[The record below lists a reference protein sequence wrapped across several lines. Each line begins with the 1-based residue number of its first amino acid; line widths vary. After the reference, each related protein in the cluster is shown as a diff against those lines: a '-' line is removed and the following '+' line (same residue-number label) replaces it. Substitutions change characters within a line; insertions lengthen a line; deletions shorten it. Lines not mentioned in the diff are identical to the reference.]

1 MAGTRLK
8 TMASG
13 GEEAAGKGR
22 HRQKMGRGARV
33 RNAGLKES
41 EKTELILAPTWL
53 VRSSGV
59 CNAPRFNFG
68 RTGT

>member
-1 MAGTRLK
+1 MKIMANGE
-8 TMASG
+8 G
-13 GEEAAGKGR
+13 GGGKGEAEAES
-22 HRQKMGRGARV
+22 GV

>member
-1 MAGTRLK
+1 MEKETAGRERQRLK
-8 TMASG
+8 
-13 GEEAAGKGR
+13 GEERGK
-22 HRQKMGRGARV
+22 
-33 RNAGLKES
+33 LKES

>member
-1 MAGTRLK
+1 MKIMANGEG
-8 TMASG
+8 SG
-13 GEEAAGKGR
+13 GKGEAEAESG
-22 HRQKMGRGARV
+22 V
-33 RNAGLKES
+33 RNADLKES

>member
-1 MAGTRLK
+1 MTGTRLK
-8 TMASG
+8 TMANGGGSG
-13 GEEAAGKGR
+13 GKGEAESGRLNQGK
-22 HRQKMGRGARV
+22 

>member
-1 MAGTRLK
+1 MTGTRLK

-13 GEEAAGKGR
+13 GGSGGKGE
-22 HRQKMGRGARV
+22 KAKAESGV

>member
-1 MAGTRLK
+1 M
-8 TMASG
+8 
-13 GEEAAGKGR
+13 EEAAGRGKAKVKG
-22 HRQKMGRGARV
+22 RV
-33 RNAGLKES
+33 RNADLKES

-59 CNAPRFNFG
+59 CNTPRFNFG

>member
-1 MAGTRLK
+1 M
-8 TMASG
+8 
-13 GEEAAGKGR
+13 EEAAG
-22 HRQKMGRGARV
+22 RGKAKIKEGRV
-33 RNAGLKES
+33 RNADLKES

-59 CNAPRFNFG
+59 CNTPRFNFG